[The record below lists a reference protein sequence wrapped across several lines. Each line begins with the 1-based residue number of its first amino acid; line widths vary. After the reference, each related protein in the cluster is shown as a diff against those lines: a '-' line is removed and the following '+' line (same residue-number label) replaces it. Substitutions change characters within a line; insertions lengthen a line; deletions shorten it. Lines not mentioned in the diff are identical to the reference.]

1 MSDPVASHRGRITK
15 TAESPLLQATS
26 IKTPIRRGV
35 AEIGRYFLG
44 GLPTS
49 RRRAFKTA
57 APRRAKA
64 RKATGTLLRGAG
76 ASTLS
81 RFGESAESSGG
92 FVPVGATPAGVA
104 RRRRGKRPGAVS
116 QTVVLSLSPA
126 CFARNDARVAR
137 IVLYAGDIDK
147 SRLVKDIGDRRRLV
161 VAYLDRKHTA
171 SG

>member
-1 MSDPVASHRGRITK
+1 MQGEELRKRPNLRFYKPHLSKRLYGGALPKSVATFCGSAYLSVK
-15 TAESPLLQATS
+15 SFS
-26 IKTPIRRGV
+26 
-35 AEIGRYFLG
+35 
-44 GLPTS
+44 
-49 RRRAFKTA
+49 TA

-76 ASTLS
+76 SSTL
-81 RFGESAESSGG
+81 RTIWRKCRIHGG

-116 QTVVLSLSPA
+116 QTVVLLSSLA
-126 CFARNDARVAR
+126 CSARNDARIAR

-147 SRLVKDIGDRRRLV
+147 SRLIKDIGDRRRLV

-171 SG
+171 AG

>member
-1 MSDPVASHRGRITK
+1 MTLSHGAGGRITT
-15 TAESPLLQATS
+15 TAESSLLQATS
-26 IKTPIRRGV
+26 VKTPIRRGA

-44 GLPTS
+44 VCLPLGEGLLKL
-49 RRRAFKTA
+49 RRRG
-57 APRRAKA
+57 A
-64 RKATGTLLRGAG
+64 RKRARQRERSFGERGLQRCA
-76 ASTLS
+76 
-81 RFGESAESSGG
+81 RFGESAESTQG

-126 CFARNDARVAR
+126 CSARNDARVAR

-147 SRLVKDIGDRRRLV
+147 SRLIKDIGDRRRLV

-171 SG
+171 AG

>member
-1 MSDPVASHRGRITK
+1 MTPSPVTGEELRKRPNLRFYKPHLSKRLYGGALPKSV
-15 TAESPLLQATS
+15 ATFWGS
-26 IKTPIRRGV
+26 AYLSVKS
-35 AEIGRYFLG
+35 F
-44 GLPTS
+44 S
-49 RRRAFKTA
+49 TA

>member
-1 MSDPVASHRGRITK
+1 MTPSPVTGEELRKRPNLRFYKPHLSKRLYGGALPKSVATFWGVCL
-15 TAESPLLQATS
+15 PLGEELL
-26 IKTPIRRGV
+26 KLRRRG
-35 AEIGRYFLG
+35 
-44 GLPTS
+44 
-49 RRRAFKTA
+49 
-57 APRRAKA
+57 A
-64 RKATGTLLRGAG
+64 RKRARQRER
-76 ASTLS
+76 S
-81 RFGESAESSGG
+81 FGEQGLQRSHDLAKVQNPRGG